1 MGTTYRRF
9 MKLAS
14 LATSAAFLFTTTIAP
29 ASAAALSWGVTNTG
43 AAPWVQHFDPDAM
56 KGNIAYVN
64 NRIGAAILR
73 IPAGE
78 LSNSIVQNIVN
89 QAEVFAVYNP
99 DTYSGY
105 IFATRAIQ
113 RPNGDIIITE
123 TQVKPQNGT
132 IFARDFEP
140 VILQSGNAWW
150 QFQAPAGSK
159 ADKSG
164 TFQDI
169 QPSAFNTAVGLV
181 MQHLWANHALIATLK
196 ANPQTTTRTD
206 NDLFAVKT
214 TTTETVTETPVWTLA
229 VPFGA
234 GVGATYGYA
243 LPIAPASGGMTGTQ
257 MALAFKGPHT
267 IGTPTTLWRNPKNG
281 HFSLTSGNG
290 YTQQWAA
297 LDVPSG
303 ETFIPQGAGN
313 TMPAKDWTSF
323 NHSDSSWG
331 VGFVGELIIAA
342 VLSAATWGAASFLA
356 PGLTTAISGAASS
369 ALGAA
374 GLATTVGAGTGAAL
388 AGGAASLGWSAF
400 GGGSLSQGVAPGS
413 GPVPGFGTP
422 SGSSYQAY
430 AVNIAGYLKN
440 LSNRK
445 FLPGD
450 SIAKNGTAPFHQ
462 DSQWDWRPGS
472 LQSISGWNAQA
483 MPGSVG
489 PLNRAATYTPGD
501 ARVAEPLSLQKK
513 QMQMHNGYPVLDI
526 TGSPSGA
533 LAPQIP

>member
-9 MKLAS
+9 KKLAS
-14 LATSAAFLFTTTIAP
+14 LATASAFLFTTTIAP
-29 ASAAALSWGVTNTG
+29 ASAAALSWGVTNHG
-43 AAPWVQHFDPDAM
+43 AAPWVHHFDPDAM

-159 ADKSG
+159 AYKSG

-181 MQHLWANHALIATLK
+181 MQHLWANHAWIATLK
-196 ANPQTTTRTD
+196 ANPQTTRHTD
-206 NDLFAVKT
+206 NYLFAVKT

-243 LPIAPASGGMTGTQ
+243 LPIARAREGTTGTQ
-257 MALAFKGPHT
+257 MALAFKDPHT

-281 HFSLTSGNG
+281 HFASASGNG

-313 TMPAKDWTSF
+313 TMPAKAWTSF
-323 NHSDSSWG
+323 THSDSNWG
-331 VGFVGELIIAA
+331 VGVVGELVIAA
-342 VLSAATWGAASFLA
+342 VLAAATWGAGAALA
-356 PGLTTAISGAASS
+356 PALTGAISGAMSS

-374 GLATTVGAGTGAAL
+374 GLGTLTAGTGAAL
-388 AGGAASLGWSAF
+388 AGGTASLGWSAF
-400 GGGSLSQGVAPGS
+400 GGGSFSQGANPVA
-413 GPVPGFGTP
+413 PVPGFGSTN
-422 SGSSYQAY
+422 GSSYQAY
-430 AVNIAGYLKN
+430 AVNVAGYLKN

-450 SIAKNGTAPFHQ
+450 STAKNGTAPFHQ
-462 DSQWDWRPGS
+462 DSQWDWRPSS
-472 LQSISGWNAQA
+472 LRSISGRNAQA

-489 PLNRAATYTPGD
+489 PVNRAATYTPGD
-501 ARVAEPLSLQKK
+501 ARIAGPLSLQKK
-513 QMQMHNGYPVLDI
+513 QMQMHNGYPVLD
-526 TGSPSGA
+526 TGGLPSGA

>member
-1 MGTTYRRF
+1 MGTPYQRF

-14 LATSAAFLFTTTIAP
+14 LVTSAAFLFTTTIAP
-29 ASAAALSWGVTNTG
+29 AAAAALSWGVTQKG

-123 TQVKPQNGT
+123 TQVRPQNGT
-132 IFARDFEP
+132 IFARAFEP
-140 VILQSGNAWW
+140 AILRNGNVWW
-150 QFQAPAGSK
+150 QFQAPADST
-159 ADKSG
+159 AYKSG

-196 ANPQTTTRTD
+196 ANPQITKHTD
-206 NDLFAVKT
+206 NYFFATKT

-257 MALAFKGPHT
+257 MALVFKGPRT
-267 IGTPTTLWRNPKNG
+267 IGKPTTLWRDPNNG
-281 HFSLTSGNG
+281 HFALTSGNG
-290 YTQQWAA
+290 HTQQWAA
-297 LDVPSG
+297 LDMPSG
-303 ETFIPQGAGN
+303 ETFISQGAGN

-323 NHSDSSWG
+323 VHSESSWG
-331 VGFVGELIIAA
+331 VGFVGELLIAA

-356 PGLTTAISGAASS
+356 PGLTATISGATTS

-374 GLATTVGAGTGAAL
+374 GISGISTAGVAV
-388 AGGAASLGWSAF
+388 AGGSASLGWSAF
-400 GGGSLSQGVAPGS
+400 GGGSLSQGTGIT
-413 GPVPGFGTP
+413 PVPGFGST
-422 SGSSYQAY
+422 SGSGYQAY

-450 SIAKNGTAPFHQ
+450 STAKNGTAPFHQ
-462 DSQWDWRPGS
+462 DSAWDWRPGS
-472 LQSISGWNAQA
+472 LKSVSGRKAQA

-489 PLNRAATYTPGD
+489 PVNRAATYTPGD
-501 ARVAEPLSLQKK
+501 ARVAGPLSLQKK
-513 QMQMHNGYPVLDI
+513 QMPMKNGYPVLDI

>member
-29 ASAAALSWGVTNTG
+29 ASAAALSWGVTQTG

-89 QAEVFAVYNP
+89 QAEVFAVYDP
-99 DTYSGY
+99 DTHAGY

-123 TQVKPQNGT
+123 TQVKPSNGT
-132 IFARDFEP
+132 IFARAFEP
-140 VILQSGNAWW
+140 AILRNGNVWW

-159 ADKSG
+159 AYKSG

-169 QPSAFNTAVGLV
+169 QPSAFDTAVGLV

-196 ANPQTTTRTD
+196 ANPQTTKHTSG
-206 NDLFAVKT
+206 NVFWKKT
-214 TTTETVTETPVWTLA
+214 TTTETVTDTPVWTLA

-257 MALAFKGPHT
+257 MALVFKSPRT
-267 IGTPTTLWRNPKNG
+267 IGKPTTLWRNPKNG
-281 HFSLTSGNG
+281 HFALASGNG

-313 TMPAKDWTSF
+313 TMPAQDWTAF
-323 NHSDSSWG
+323 THSESQG
-331 VGFVGELIIAA
+331 GFGILGELIIAA

-356 PGLTTAISGAASS
+356 PALTASISTAVGS
-369 ALGAA
+369 AFGAA
-374 GLATTVGAGTGAAL
+374 GITGVTAAGAAL
-388 AGGAASLGWSAF
+388 AGGIESVSYSAANGTLG
-400 GGGSLSQGVAPGS
+400 QGVNPVA
-413 GPVPGFGTP
+413 PVPGFGSA

-450 SIAKNGTAPFHQ
+450 STAKNGTAQFRQ
-462 DSQWDWRPGS
+462 DSAWDWRPGS
-472 LQSISGWNAQA
+472 LQSVSGRKAQT

-489 PLNRAATYTPGD
+489 PVNRAATYTPGD
-501 ARVAEPLSLQKK
+501 ARVAGPLSLQKK

-526 TGSPSGA
+526 TESPSGA

>member
-1 MGTTYRRF
+1 MGTTYQRF

-14 LATSAAFLFTTTIAP
+14 LVTSAAFLFTTTIAP
-29 ASAAALSWGVTNTG
+29 ASAAALSWGVTQSG

-105 IFATRAIQ
+105 IFASRAIQ
-113 RPNGDIIITE
+113 RPNGDIIITS
-123 TQVKPQNGT
+123 TQVRPQNGT
-132 IFARDFEP
+132 IFAHAFEP
-140 VILQSGNAWW
+140 AILRNGNVWW

-159 ADKSG
+159 AYKSG
-164 TFQDI
+164 AFQDI
-169 QPSAFNTAVGLV
+169 QPSAFDTAVGLV

-196 ANPQTTTRTD
+196 ANPQITKHTSG
-206 NDLFAVKT
+206 NVFWKKT

-257 MALAFKGPHT
+257 MALAFKSPRT
-267 IGTPTTLWRNPKNG
+267 IGKPTTLWKNPKNG
-281 HFSLTSGNG
+281 HFALTSGSG

-313 TMPAKDWTSF
+313 TMPAQDWKVFT
-323 NHSDSSWG
+323 HSKSHG
-331 VGFVGELIIAA
+331 GFGIVGEVFVAA

-356 PGLTTAISGAASS
+356 PVLTGAISGAVGS

-374 GLATTVGAGTGAAL
+374 GISGVAVTAGTVAV
-388 AGGAASLGWSAF
+388 AGGVASLGWSAAN
-400 GGGSLSQGVAPGS
+400 GTLTKGANPVD
-413 GPVPGFGTP
+413 PVPGFGGAL
-422 SGSSYQAY
+422 GSSYQAY

-450 SIAKNGTAPFHQ
+450 STAKNGTAPFHQ
-462 DSQWDWRPGS
+462 DSAWDWRPGS
-472 LQSISGWNAQA
+472 LQSISGRKAQA

-489 PLNRAATYTPGD
+489 PVNRAATYTPGD
-501 ARVAEPLSLQKK
+501 ARVAGPLSLQKK